1 MKKTFLTIGICGLIL
16 TGCNDNEAGQDI
28 YKESGNTINVND
40 SADLYNPNLTD
51 NDSQKNEEFGYVRH
65 QRNPIPGNNTVQY
78 GEILAIDREALADTI
93 SRIAVQIPNVED
105 AATLVTDEEV
115 LIAYRSNSEDRNAT
129 ADQVKRTA
137 LSFVPRYFH
146 VYVADDPR
154 MIREIEDISPLD
166 SDSNNVESIVDQ
178 TIQQMLKYPQ
188 GNRLSDGEN
197 ENGEYEGDVNDN
209 MDRDDI
215 HQMMDTNTNTNR
227 NNNR

>member
-1 MKKTFLTIGICGLIL
+1 MKKTFITIGICGFIL

-28 YKESGNTINVND
+28 YKESGNTINVTD

-65 QRNPIPGNNTVQY
+65 QRNPIPGDNTVQY
-78 GEILAIDREALADTI
+78 GDILSINREALADTI

-129 ADQVKRTA
+129 ADQVKKTA
-137 LSFVPRYFH
+137 LSFVPRYYH
-146 VYVADDPR
+146 VYVADDPL
-154 MIREIEDISPLD
+154 MIREIENISPLD
-166 SDSNNVESIVDQ
+166 SDSDNVESIVDQ
-178 TIQQMLKYPQ
+178 TIQKMLKYPQ
-188 GNRLSDGEN
+188 GNRLGNGEN

-215 HQMMDTNTNTNR
+215 HQMMDKNKNNNR